1 MTLAQAGD
9 CMEQGP
15 LNPTLPWGACL
26 CSWMCKA
33 AMAGRQHADACPG
46 NCQNPFQGKQLPPSG
61 QFSEREERLPAQSLR
76 PVHSPVVM
84 KRPHFWKMLLSGC
97 LFSPSTGRPEKG
109 CPGQASPN
117 SSDVKNAEEEWPGRR
132 REWPIAVTH
141 ILSHCNFF
149 YFGRVIPL
157 YFSGKKM

>member
-1 MTLAQAGD
+1 
-9 CMEQGP
+9 MEQGP

-33 AMAGRQHADACPG
+33 AVAGRQRAGACPG

-61 QFSEREERLPAQSLR
+61 QFSEQEERLPAQSLR